1 MSVLGWRNNFSFFFF
16 FLLWECSRF
25 ALLAN
30 FRLQAL
36 GIVHDSYHAWD
47 SLELICHGTEA
58 LPLRSAS
65 PISPTL
71 CSTLSFS
78 EFEEKLQCFTDS
90 SGIMENH
97 LVNFKSHWKGPGL
110 SQELHECLPWF
121 LCHLVNWSC
130 FLSSSLMHIL
140 LLSPTER
147 RSCSS
152 CPLEEKEFSCEAY
165 TVLSSKSFVKQRE
178 NALLRKDES
187 RLAGNQK

>member
-1 MSVLGWRNNFSFFFF
+1 MSVLGWRNNFSFFFW
-16 FLLWECSRF
+16 LWECSIF

-97 LVNFKSHWKGPGL
+97 LVVQKPLKGPRVESRATRMPPLIPL
-110 SQELHECLPWF
+110 SFCELNLF
-121 LCHLVNWSC
+121 LIFLADAHPTVVTNRTMIMQ
-130 FLSSSLMHIL
+130 FLSSWR
-140 LLSPTER
+140 ER
-147 RSCSS
+147 IQ
-152 CPLEEKEFSCEAY
+152 LWGIH
-165 TVLSSKSFVKQRE
+165 SFK
-178 NALLRKDES
+178 
-187 RLAGNQK
+187 